1 MGGRIGQFLGAV
13 SGRRQHDSS
22 GRIHDNGAHGHFT
35 AFGGGPRLRQ
45 GLFHGGQA
53 GGREAGTG
61 VQHFP
66 FTMTAE
72 LRG

>member
-1 MGGRIGQFLGAV
+1 MGGRIGQLLGAV
-13 SGRRQHDSS
+13 SGRRQHDS
-22 GRIHDNGAHGHFT
+22 GRGINDNGANGHFT

-45 GLFHGGQA
+45 GLFHGEQA
-53 GGREAGTG
+53 GGLESCACL
-61 VQHFP
+61 QHFA